1 MCSYSRCGFF
11 KWFGPS
17 LVLEAEEATDML
29 PPAWATGEE
38 NRARS
43 LGWTPGPEALPKK
56 YHCATVFVVWVTK
69 MAWRG
74 EGISNRWCLLVHL
87 RPQLGRRQLQFTLLL
102 RHLHHQAMGRSFL
115 ETLSCCTIV
124 CLLCEQR

>member
-1 MCSYSRCGFF
+1 MISARIYTGLDIMCSYSRFGFF

-43 LGWTPGPEALPKK
+43 LGWTPGPEALPKNT
-56 YHCATVFVVWVTK
+56 TV
-69 MAWRG
+69 
-74 EGISNRWCLLVHL
+74 LLSS
-87 RPQLGRRQLQFTLLL
+87 
-102 RHLHHQAMGRSFL
+102 SFG
-115 ETLSCCTIV
+115 
-124 CLLCEQR
+124 